1 MVYSKILVSLLK
13 FKNYNMKQIFNVII
27 IIVVG
32 LALSYISFN
41 HINAWLGVILV
52 VATIG
57 VSFKYIYKQLKTKQ
71 NEKN

>member
-1 MVYSKILVSLLK
+1 
-13 FKNYNMKQIFNVII
+13 MKQIFNVVII
-27 IIVVG
+27 FIFG
-32 LALSYISFN
+32 LVLSYMSFN

-52 VATIG
+52 IATIG